1 MDRLLGGEIMNSQ
14 QNRNLNKFIKI
25 SLLGAIA
32 VVLMY
37 FDFPIPF
44 LPFPWLK
51 IDLSDIPALMGAFA
65 FGPMAGIAVELI
77 KNLLI
82 LIVKGTSTYFVGELA
97 NFIVGV
103 SLVAPA
109 AWVYHRNKSRKNA
122 LLGMAL
128 GTLSIEVIG
137 ILANVYLLLPAFG
150 MNMVKD
156 ELIQYVTIGL
166 LPFNGIKAIL
176 VCGITYVL
184 YKRVSSSIFKV
195 DSNLDNSRKSKLN
208 SI

>member
-1 MDRLLGGEIMNSQ
+1 MNSQ
-14 QNRNLNKFIKI
+14 QNKNLNKLIKI

-65 FGPMAGIAVELI
+65 FGPMAGIVVELI

-128 GTLSIEVIG
+128 GTLSIEIIG
-137 ILANVYLLLPAFG
+137 IIANVYLLLPAFG

-166 LPFNGIKAIL
+166 LPFNGIKSIL

-184 YKRVSSSIFKV
+184 YKRVSLSIFKV
-195 DSNLDNSRKSKLN
+195 DSNFDNSRKSKLN

>member
-1 MDRLLGGEIMNSQ
+1 MNSQ
-14 QNRNLNKFIKI
+14 QNKNLNKLIKI

-65 FGPMAGIAVELI
+65 FGPMAGIVVELI

-128 GTLSIEVIG
+128 GTLSIEIIG
-137 ILANVYLLLPAFG
+137 IIANVYLLFG

-166 LPFNGIKAIL
+166 LPFNGIKSIL

-184 YKRVSSSIFKV
+184 YKRVSLSIFKV
-195 DSNLDNSRKSKLN
+195 DSNFDNSRKSKLN

>member
-1 MDRLLGGEIMNSQ
+1 LGGERMNSQ
-14 QNRNLNKFIKI
+14 QNKNLNKLIKI

-65 FGPMAGIAVELI
+65 FGPMAGIVVELI

-128 GTLSIEVIG
+128 GTLSIEIIG
-137 ILANVYLLLPAFG
+137 IIANVYLLLPAFG

-166 LPFNGIKAIL
+166 LPFNGIKSIL

-184 YKRVSSSIFKV
+184 YKRVSLSIFKV
-195 DSNLDNSRKSKLN
+195 DSNFDNSRKSKLN

>member
-1 MDRLLGGEIMNSQ
+1 MNNQ
-14 QNRNLNKFIKI
+14 QNKNLNKFIKI

-65 FGPMAGIAVELI
+65 FGPMAGIVVELL

-82 LIVKGTSTYFVGELA
+82 LIVKGTGTGFVGEIA

-122 LLGMAL
+122 LLGMIL
-128 GTLSIEVIG
+128 GTLSIEIIG
-137 ILANVYLLLPAFG
+137 ILANVYLLLPAFR

-156 ELIQYVTIGL
+156 ELIQYVTVGL
-166 LPFNGIKAIL
+166 LPFNGVKAIL
-176 VCGITYVL
+176 VCAITYIL
-184 YKRVSSSIFKV
+184 YKRVSVAIFKV
-195 DSNLDNSRKSKLN
+195 DSNFDNSRKSKLN

>member
-1 MDRLLGGEIMNSQ
+1 MNNQ
-14 QNRNLNKFIKI
+14 QNKNLNKFIKI

-65 FGPMAGIAVELI
+65 FGPMAGVVIELL

-82 LIVKGTSTYFVGELA
+82 LIVKGTGTGFVGEIA
-97 NFIVGV
+97 NFIVGI

-109 AWVYHRNKSRKNA
+109 AWVYHRNKSKKTA
-122 LLGMAL
+122 LLGMLL
-128 GTLSIEVIG
+128 GTLCIEIVG
-137 ILANVYLLLPAFG
+137 IIANVYFLVPAYG
-150 MNMVKD
+150 MKMATD
-156 ELIQYVTIGL
+156 EIINYVTIGL
-166 LPFNGIKAIL
+166 VPFNGIKAIM
-176 VCGITYVL
+176 VCSLTYVL
-184 YKRVSSSIFKV
+184 YKKVSLAIFKV
-195 DSNLDNSRKSKLN
+195 DSNFDRVEKRKLK

>member
-1 MDRLLGGEIMNSQ
+1 MNSQ
-14 QNRNLNKFIKI
+14 QNKNLNKFIKI

-65 FGPMAGIAVELI
+65 FGPMAGIVVELI

-128 GTLSIEVIG
+128 GTLSIEIIG
-137 ILANVYLLLPAFG
+137 IIANVYF
-150 MNMVKD
+150 D
-156 ELIQYVTIGL
+156 
-166 LPFNGIKAIL
+166 
-176 VCGITYVL
+176 
-184 YKRVSSSIFKV
+184 
-195 DSNLDNSRKSKLN
+195 
-208 SI
+208 

>member
-1 MDRLLGGEIMNSQ
+1 MNNQ
-14 QNRNLNKFIKI
+14 QNKNLNKFIKI

-65 FGPMAGIAVELI
+65 FGPMAGIVVELL

-82 LIVKGTSTYFVGELA
+82 LIVKGTGTGFVGEIA

-122 LLGMAL
+122 LLGMIL
-128 GTLSIEVIG
+128 GTLSIEIIG

-150 MNMVKD
+150 MNMVKE
-156 ELIQYVTIGL
+156 ELIQYVTVGL
-166 LPFNGIKAIL
+166 LPFNGVKAIL
-176 VCGITYVL
+176 VCGITYIL
-184 YKRVSSSIFKV
+184 YKRVSVAIFKV
-195 DSNLDNSRKSKLN
+195 DSNFDKSRESKLN

>member
-1 MDRLLGGEIMNSQ
+1 MNSQ
-14 QNRNLNKFIKI
+14 QNKNLNKFIKI

-65 FGPMAGIAVELI
+65 FGPMAGIVVELI

-128 GTLSIEVIG
+128 GTLSIEIIG
-137 ILANVYLLLPAFG
+137 IIANVYLLLPAFG

-166 LPFNGIKAIL
+166 LPFNGIKSIL

-184 YKRVSSSIFKV
+184 YKRVSLSISKV
-195 DSNLDNSRKSKLN
+195 DSNFDNSRKSKLN

>member
-1 MDRLLGGEIMNSQ
+1 MNNQ
-14 QNRNLNKFIKI
+14 QNKNLNKFIKI

-65 FGPMAGIAVELI
+65 FGPMAGIVVELL

-82 LIVKGTSTYFVGELA
+82 LIVKGTGTGFVGEIA

-122 LLGMAL
+122 LLGMIL
-128 GTLSIEVIG
+128 GTLSIEIIG

-156 ELIQYVTIGL
+156 ELIQYITVGL
-166 LPFNGIKAIL
+166 LPFNGVKAIL
-176 VCGITYVL
+176 VCAITYIL
-184 YKRVSSSIFKV
+184 YKRVSVAIFKV
-195 DSNLDNSRKSKLN
+195 DSNFDNSRKSKLN

>member
-1 MDRLLGGEIMNSQ
+1 MNSQ
-14 QNRNLNKFIKI
+14 QNKNLNKFIKI

-65 FGPMAGIAVELI
+65 FGPMAGIVVELI

-97 NFIVGV
+97 NFIVGI

-128 GTLSIEVIG
+128 GTLSIEIIG
-137 ILANVYLLLPAFG
+137 IIANVYLLLPAFG

-166 LPFNGIKAIL
+166 LPFNGIKSVL

-184 YKRVSSSIFKV
+184 YKRVSLSIFKV
-195 DSNLDNSRKSKLN
+195 DSNFDNSRKSKLN